1 MKHNIRKQTRLMLWL
16 SALIVVVGISLG
28 AASDPGPAPPP
39 FEKQEDTDTHDAAQ
53 TDMPAA
59 TEQRGKVHHA
69 DEANFAELVPNSDA
83 PVLVAF
89 YADWCGPC
97 RMIAPVL
104 EKLAEETTDARI
116 VKVNVDQNPQLAARY
131 GIHSIPSLLIF
142 EKSRVT
148 GRHVGVV
155 SKAQL
160 QAWLSR

>member
-1 MKHNIRKQTRLMLWL
+1 MRSFKKHWIAFAAMGSLLF
-16 SALIVVVGISLG
+16 AGGFSLG
-28 AASDPGPAPPP
+28 KPPTRS
-39 FEKQEDTDTHDAAQ
+39 KA
-53 TDMPAA
+53 PAA
-59 TEQRGKVHHA
+59 RNILSYFKLGRKGARNVSYARTEGRVEYA
-69 DEANFAELVPNSDA
+69 DQANFEELVLDSDV
-83 PVLVAF
+83 PVLVDF